1 MFLREDLENSGWINP
16 VCDLLPAEPLVSAG
30 YTFTTLGNFEA
41 MYQGLIWEAYEDGV
55 VCHLMKTFAYY
66 AI

>member
-1 MFLREDLENSGWINP
+1 MFLREDLENSGLIIP

-30 YTFTTLGNFEA
+30 YTFTTLENFEA